1 MFMIGVMMPKA
12 IHSDLPAKMVGIT
25 VSAILTGIGK
35 RFYQI
40 FSVELMMI
48 TINQLNY
55 IIYIPSFSIIPL
67 GSGGE
72 HLGRTEPRRAAA
84 VH

>member
-12 IHSDLPAKMVGIT
+12 IHSDLPTKMVGII

-48 TINQLNY
+48 TMNHSKL
-55 IIYIPSFSIIPL
+55 
-67 GSGGE
+67 
-72 HLGRTEPRRAAA
+72 
-84 VH
+84 